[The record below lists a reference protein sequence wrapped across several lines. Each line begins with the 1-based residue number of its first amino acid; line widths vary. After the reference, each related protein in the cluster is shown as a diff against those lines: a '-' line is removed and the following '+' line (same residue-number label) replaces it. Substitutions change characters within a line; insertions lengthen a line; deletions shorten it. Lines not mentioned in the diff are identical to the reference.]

1 MNIARKTAL
10 EVVEKYGNGL
20 QGILDAEGVQIIY
33 FALAGR
39 LKELYF
45 GDFII
50 LKSGLPEAERH
61 ELIAHALGHHFLHA
75 GNHFFVSTSD
85 TNPWDKLQ
93 ERQAEVFAAY
103 LLMPKVNNLSVQEIA
118 NSFTVTEKFASFRLK
133 LLKAYKQ

>member
-1 MNIARKTAL
+1 MNKARRKAL
-10 EVVEKYGNGL
+10 EIVKECGNSL
-20 QGILDAEGVQIIY
+20 ADILKSEGVQIIY

-50 LKSGLPEAERH
+50 LKSGLPEPERH

-103 LLMPKVNNLSVQEIA
+103 LLMPNVSNLSVQEIA
-118 NSFTVTEKFASFRLK
+118 NRFTVTEGFASFRLK
-133 LLKAYKQ
+133 LLKVYKQ